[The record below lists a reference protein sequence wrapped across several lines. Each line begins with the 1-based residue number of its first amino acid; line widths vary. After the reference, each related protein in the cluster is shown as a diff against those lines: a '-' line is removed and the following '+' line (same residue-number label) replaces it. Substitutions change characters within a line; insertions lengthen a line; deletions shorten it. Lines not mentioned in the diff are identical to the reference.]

1 MATFKYKYATKVGTR
16 EGELEAETIE
26 AAKAILSRQKINFTS
41 LKPKGKDIVLFG
53 GGPSTKDIVIFT
65 RQFATMIAA
74 GLPLVQCLNILANAT
89 ENKIFGKAIADIRQ
103 RVESGDT
110 FADALRK
117 HPKVFDNLYTN
128 MIEAGE
134 VGGILDKILLRLA
147 EYMEKAMSLKG
158 KIKSAMVYPA
168 AIVTVAV
175 AVVIFLLVFVIPM
188 FGQMFADFGK
198 ELPLPTQVVL
208 GASDFVI
215 ERWYLVFVAPVV
227 AVVAFIQFRKT
238 EKGLLLTD
246 RMFIRLPVLGELI
259 QKVAVAKF
267 TRTMGTLIS
276 SGVPIIEG
284 LEITARTAGQ
294 KVVELAVLG
303 VIDDIKQGKGLSE
316 PLKEQGVF
324 PAMVVQMIEVG
335 EQTGAL
341 DAMMNKIADF
351 YDEEVDTA
359 VEGLTSLLEPALM
372 VFLGVVVGFV
382 VIAMYMPIFQL
393 GDVVG

>member
-1 MATFKYKYATKVGTR
+1 MPVFKYKVKTKLGTR
-16 EGELEAETIE
+16 EAEIGAEDIE
-26 AAKAILSRQKINFTS
+26 TAKKILTRQHINFVS
-41 LKPKGKDIVLFG
+41 LKLKPKDIVLFG
-53 GGPSTKDIVIFT
+53 GGPTQKDVVIFT
-65 RQFATMIAA
+65 RQFATMIGA
-74 GLPLVQCLNILANAT
+74 GLPLVQCLSILAGSV
-89 ENKIFGKAIADIRQ
+89 ENRIFGATISDIKLK
-103 RVESGDT
+103 VESGET

-117 HPKVFDNLYTN
+117 HPKVFDPLYTN

-134 VGGILDKILLRLA
+134 VGGILDTIMIRLA
-147 EYMEKAMSLKG
+147 EYSEKAMALKG
-158 KIKSAMVYPA
+158 KIKAAMVYPS

-188 FGQMFADFGK
+188 FGTMFSDFGQA
-198 ELPLPTQVVL
+198 LPWPTQVVL
-208 GASDFVI
+208 GASNFVI
-215 ERWYLVFVAPVV
+215 ERWYLVFVMPVV
-227 AVVAFIQFRKT
+227 VFVAYIQFRKT
-238 EKGLLLTD
+238 EKGLLITD
-246 RMFIRLPVLGELI
+246 KIYIRLPVLGPLI
-259 QKVAVAKF
+259 QKIAVAKF

-284 LEITARTAGQ
+284 LEITAKTAGQ
-294 KVVELAVLG
+294 KVIELAVLE
-303 VIDDIKQGKGLSE
+303 VIDDIKQGKGLSD
-316 PLKEQGVF
+316 PLKDQGVF
-324 PAMVVQMIEVG
+324 PSMVVQMIEVG

-382 VIAMYMPIFQL
+382 VVAMYMPIFKL

>member
-1 MATFKYKYATKVGTR
+1 MPEFKYKYTTKAGTKQ
-16 EGELEAETIE
+16 GIIEAENIEQAKTILNRQHIQYT
-26 AAKAILSRQKINFTS
+26 AISEHKELFA
-41 LKPKGKDIVLFG
+41 FG
-53 GGPSTKDIVIFT
+53 GTPSQKDVVIFT
-65 RQFATMIAA
+65 RQFATMISA
-74 GLPLVQCLNILANAT
+74 GLPLVQCLSILAAST
-89 ENKIFGKAIADIRQ
+89 ENRMFARAISDIKQ
-103 RVESGDT
+103 KVETGET

-117 HPKVFDNLYTN
+117 HPKIFDELYTN

-134 VGGILDKILLRLA
+134 VGGILDKILIRLA
-147 EYMEKAMSLKG
+147 EYMEKAMALKG
-158 KIKSAMVYPA
+158 KVKGAMVYPA

-188 FGQMFADFGK
+188 FGEMFADFGQK
-198 ELPLPTQVVL
+198 LPWPTQIVL
-208 GASDFVI
+208 NLSDFVI
-215 ERWYLVFVAPVV
+215 SKWYLVFIMPPVV
-227 AVVAFIQFRKT
+227 FVLFFRFRAT
-238 EKGLLLTD
+238 EKGKVLTD
-246 RMFIRLPVLGELI
+246 QVALKLPVLGPLI

-267 TRTMGTLIS
+267 TRTMGTLIA

-284 LEITARTAGQ
+284 LNITAKTAGQ
-294 KVVELAVLG
+294 KVIERAVIE
-303 VIDDIKQGKGLSE
+303 VIDDIKQGKGLAE

-324 PAMVVQMIEVG
+324 PIMVVQMIEVG

-359 VEGLTSLLEPALM
+359 VEALTSLLEPALM

-382 VIAMYMPIFQL
+382 VVAMYMPIFKM

>member
-1 MATFKYKYATKVGTR
+1 MPSFKYKYATKVGTR
-16 EGELEAETIE
+16 EGEIEADTIE

-41 LKPKGKDIVLFG
+41 IKPKGKDIVLFG
-53 GGPSTKDIVIFT
+53 GGPTAKDIVIFT

-74 GLPLVQCLNILANAT
+74 GLPLVQCLNILAGAT
-89 ENKIFGKAIADIRQ
+89 ENKMFGKAISDIRQ

-134 VGGILDKILLRLA
+134 TGGILDKILLRLA
-147 EYMEKAMSLKG
+147 DYMEKAMALKG

-198 ELPLPTQVVL
+198 ELPMPTQVVL
-208 GASDFVI
+208 GASNFVI
-215 ERWYLVFVAPVV
+215 ERWYLVFVAPIA
-227 AVVAFIQFRKT
+227 AVYAFVQFRKT
-238 EKGLLLTD
+238 EKGLIMTD

-294 KVVELAVLG
+294 KVIELAVLG

-324 PAMVVQMIEVG
+324 PTMVVQMIEVG

>member
-1 MATFKYKYATKVGTR
+1 MPEFKYKYQTKAGTK
-16 EGELEAETIE
+16 EGIIEAENIE
-26 AAKAILSRQKINFTS
+26 QAKSMLSRQHIKFSSIAEN
-41 LKPKGKDIVLFG
+41 KDLVLFG
-53 GGPSTKDIVIFT
+53 GGPTQKDVVIFT
-65 RQFATMIAA
+65 RQFATMISA
-74 GLPLVQCLNILANAT
+74 GLPLVQCLSILANST
-89 ENKIFGKAIADIRQ
+89 ENRIFARAISDIKQ
-103 RVESGDT
+103 KVETGET

-117 HPKVFDNLYTN
+117 HPKIFDELYTN

-134 VGGILDKILLRLA
+134 VGGILDKILVRLA
-147 EYMEKAMSLKG
+147 EYMEKAMKLKG
-158 KIKSAMVYPA
+158 KVKGAMVYPA

-188 FGQMFADFGK
+188 FGQMFGDFGQR
-198 ELPLPTQVVL
+198 LPWPTEVVL
-208 GASDFVI
+208 GASNFVI
-215 ERWYLVFVAPVV
+215 NQWYLVFVVPPVIFF
-227 AVVAFIQFRKT
+227 AFMKFRAT
-238 EKGLLLTD
+238 EKGMIITD
-246 RMFIRLPVLGELI
+246 RIFIKLPVLGPLI

-267 TRTMGTLIS
+267 TRTMGTLIA

-284 LEITARTAGQ
+284 LNITARTAGQ
-294 KVVELAVLG
+294 KVIEQAVIE

-324 PAMVVQMIEVG
+324 PIMVVQMIEVG

-351 YDEEVDTA
+351 YDDEVDTA
-359 VEGLTSLLEPALM
+359 VEALTSLLEPALM

-382 VIAMYMPIFQL
+382 VIAMYMPIFKL

>member
-208 GASDFVI
+208 GASNFVI

>member
-1 MATFKYKYATKVGTR
+1 MPEFKYKYQTKAGTK
-16 EGELEAETIE
+16 EGIIEAENIE
-26 AAKAILSRQKINFTS
+26 QAKNMLSRQHIKFSSIAEN
-41 LKPKGKDIVLFG
+41 KDLVLFG
-53 GGPSTKDIVIFT
+53 GGPTQKDVVIFT
-65 RQFATMIAA
+65 RQFATMISA
-74 GLPLVQCLNILANAT
+74 GLPLVQCLSILANST
-89 ENKIFGKAIADIRQ
+89 ENRIFARAISDVKQ
-103 RVESGDT
+103 KVETGET

-117 HPKVFDNLYTN
+117 HPKIFDELYTN

-134 VGGILDKILLRLA
+134 VGGILDKILVRLA
-147 EYMEKAMSLKG
+147 EYMEKAMKLKG
-158 KIKSAMVYPA
+158 KVKGAMVYPA

-188 FGQMFADFGK
+188 FGQMFGDFGQR
-198 ELPLPTQVVL
+198 LPWPTEVVL
-208 GASDFVI
+208 GASNFVI
-215 ERWYLVFVAPVV
+215 NQWYLVFVVPPVIFF
-227 AVVAFIQFRKT
+227 AFMKFRAT
-238 EKGLLLTD
+238 EKGMIITD
-246 RMFIRLPVLGELI
+246 RIFIKLPVLGPLI

-267 TRTMGTLIS
+267 TRTMGTLIA

-284 LEITARTAGQ
+284 LNITARTAGQ
-294 KVVELAVLG
+294 KVIEQAVIE

-324 PAMVVQMIEVG
+324 PIMVVQMIEVG

-351 YDEEVDTA
+351 YDDEVDTA
-359 VEGLTSLLEPALM
+359 VEALTSLLEPALM

-382 VIAMYMPIFQL
+382 VIAMYMPIFKL

>member
-1 MATFKYKYATKVGTR
+1 MPEFKYKYQTKSGAK
-16 EGELEAETIE
+16 EGIVEAESIDQ
-26 AAKAILSRQKINFTS
+26 AKTMLNRQHIKFLSIKEN
-41 LKPKGKDIVLFG
+41 KELFG
-53 GGPSTKDIVIFT
+53 FGGAPSQKDVVIFT
-65 RQFATMIAA
+65 RQFATMISA
-74 GLPLVQCLNILANAT
+74 GLPLVQCLTILANST
-89 ENKIFGKAIADIRQ
+89 ENRVFARAISDVKQ
-103 RVESGDT
+103 KVETGET

-117 HPKVFDNLYTN
+117 HPKIFDELYTN

-147 EYMEKAMSLKG
+147 EYMEKAMHLKSKVKG
-158 KIKSAMVYPA
+158 AMVYPA

-188 FGQMFADFGK
+188 FGSMFADFGK
-198 ELPLPTQVVL
+198 ALPWPTQVVL
-208 GASDFVI
+208 GLSDFVI
-215 ERWYLVFVAPVV
+215 SRWYLVFVMPVV
-227 AVVAFIQFRKT
+227 LFVLFFRFRAT
-238 EKGLLLTD
+238 ENGKILTD
-246 RMFIRLPVLGELI
+246 KIALKLPVLGPLI

-267 TRTMGTLIS
+267 TRTMGTLIA

-284 LEITARTAGQ
+284 LNITARTAGQ
-294 KVVELAVLG
+294 KVIERAVIE
-303 VIDDIKQGKGLSE
+303 VIDDIKQGKGLAE

-324 PAMVVQMIEVG
+324 PIMVVQMIEVG

-359 VEGLTSLLEPALM
+359 VEALTSLLEPALM

-382 VIAMYMPIFQL
+382 VIAMYMPIFKL
-393 GDVVG
+393 GDVVS